1 MGRLTVHQLGRV
13 EYEDGLKL
21 QKLFGQA
28 RSKELVPDSLLLLE
42 HPPVLT
48 LGRGGKAQNIV
59 VGEEEIKKLGVEIFQ
74 TDRGG
79 DVTYHGPGQIVGYPI
94 FLLPPG
100 RRDVR
105 RYIRDLEE
113 AIIRALASFGIRGE
127 RIAKWPG
134 VWVVGPRS
142 PAPEKIAA
150 IGVHISRWQTSHGFA
165 LNVNTD
171 LSHFEL
177 IIPCGI
183 EEAGVTSIERQL
195 SRRVESFEVQSAL
208 ATAFGE
214 VFGGSVE
221 IAGPAM
227 RTISGVVL
235 RKDASGLRVLL
246 LHRTAERGD
255 FWQIV
260 TGRVEPGESPAE
272 AAKREVYEETGL
284 HLPVRELGYRHC
296 FALGD
301 EVVPAVVEETAFAAR
316 WTGDDRVR
324 LDSSEHDRYAWV
336 SVEEATARLPFRGLR
351 RAVSLAS
358 SAVG

>member
-1 MGRLTVHQLGRV
+1 MGRLNVHQLGRV

-21 QKLFGQA
+21 QKLFGEA

-59 VGEEEIKKLGVEIFQ
+59 VSDQEIEKRGVEVFQ

-94 FLLPPG
+94 FLLPPD

-113 AIIRALASFGIRGE
+113 AIIRALAGFGIRGE
-127 RIAKWPG
+127 RISKWPG
-134 VWVVGPRS
+134 VWVIEPRS
-142 PAPEKIAA
+142 AAPRKIAA

-183 EEAGVTSIERQL
+183 EEGGVTSMERQL
-195 SRRVESFEVQSAL
+195 SRRVELAEVHSAL

-214 VFGGSVE
+214 VFGGAVE
-221 IAGPAM
+221 MGSPAM

-235 RKDASGLRVLL
+235 RKEISGLRVLI
-246 LHRTAERGD
+246 LHRTPERGD

-260 TGRVEPGESPAE
+260 TGRIESGESPAE
-272 AAKREVYEETGL
+272 AADREVHEETGL

-296 FALGD
+296 FALAG
-301 EVVPAVVEETAFAAR
+301 EVPPTVVEETAFAAR
-316 WTGDDRVR
+316 WTGEDRVR
-324 LDSSEHDRYAWV
+324 LDCSEHDRYAWV
-336 SVEEATARLPFRGLR
+336 SVEEAMARLPFRGLR

-358 SAVG
+358 SALG